1 MRYQDDLDA
10 IPRRL
15 RLKEGAPR
23 STLEQRVTK
32 LERRVSELSATLN
45 GITQQLV
52 DVSSS
57 VHDMTHLPGVYG
69 QDELSSDAEP
79 VDEPSSL
86 RQQRRRKKT
95 AYVIADNDYP
105 PEPERRLGDDIII
118 ADRDL

>member
-1 MRYQDDLDA
+1 MRYQDDPDA
-10 IPRRL
+10 VPRRL
-15 RLKEGAPR
+15 RLKQGAPR
-23 STLEQRVTK
+23 STLEQRVTT
-32 LERRVSELSATLN
+32 LERKVAEFSAILN

-57 VHDMTHLPGVYG
+57 VHDMTRLPGVYEHGEPANDKG
-69 QDELSSDAEP
+69 Q
-79 VDEPSSL
+79 VDEPSL
-86 RQQRRRKKT
+86 RQSRRRKKT

>member
-10 IPRRL
+10 MPHRL

-23 STLEQRVTK
+23 STLEQRVTM

-69 QDELSSDAEP
+69 QGELSSDAEP

>member
-1 MRYQDDLDA
+1 VY
-10 IPRRL
+10 
-15 RLKEGAPR
+15 
-23 STLEQRVTK
+23 EQ
-32 LERRVSELSATLN
+32 
-45 GITQQLV
+45 G
-52 DVSSS
+52 
-57 VHDMTHLPGVYG
+57 
-69 QDELSSDAEP
+69 ELSSDVEP